1 MLVKGP
7 NDFFQARQRSLQV
20 RLRVRE
26 RIHFLC
32 VSSVQHA
39 QYGEIE
45 RDYVRS
51 EDNLWTAVV
60 EGGTASQR
68 SCSFKD
74 CIFSRPLALRPIYW
88 KISGDAYTYFKME
101 STHCTVRVCPVSVC
115 PVGVCQQKRERVRQM
130 SLRVYSLP
138 SWCVSAREGERE
150 TYVSSRLHTAQ
161 LVCAQLV
168 CAQFVCASEREEK
181 WDRFHV
187 FSLPSLCESARGGE
201 RERGRERMRENE
213 RDKHKR
219 EGDREGGRERKRER
233 ERDGEGQRET
243 ERDGERQR
251 ETERERESV
260 CVCVCVCM
268 ERGREK

>member
-32 VSSVQHA
+32 VSTVQHA

-101 STHCTVRVCPVSVC
+101 STHCTVSVCPVSVC
-115 PVGVCQQKRERVRQM
+115 PVGVCQRKRERVRQV

-150 TYVSSRLHTAQ
+150 TYVSSCLHTAQ

-168 CAQFVCASEREEK
+168 CAQLVCASERE
-181 WDRFHV
+181 RLRQISRLLITQFV
-187 FSLPSLCESARGGE
+187 CVS
-201 RERGRERMRENE
+201 ERGRERERE
-213 RDKHKR
+213 
-219 EGDREGGRERKRER
+219 RER
-233 ERDGEGQRET
+233 ERDWLNT
-243 ERDGERQR
+243 ILN
-251 ETERERESV
+251 
-260 CVCVCVCM
+260 
-268 ERGREK
+268 